1 MEPCRCGSWL
11 CHVSRRGLCECR
23 SGVAAR
29 TSSKARF
36 FHRHASSFFF
46 SNSMGA
52 QIAICEALLEVVARK
67 LGDRATR
74 ALARGERLISDL
86 PIRRD

>member
-1 MEPCRCGSWL
+1 MYPVAVYASVVQAL
-11 CHVSRRGLCECR
+11 PLVSHQKL
-23 SGVAAR
+23 A
-29 TSSKARF
+29 F
-36 FHRHASSFFF
+36 FIGTLAVFFF

>member
-1 MEPCRCGSWL
+1 
-11 CHVSRRGLCECR
+11 
-23 SGVAAR
+23 
-29 TSSKARF
+29 
-36 FHRHASSFFF
+36 
-46 SNSMGA
+46 MGA

-86 PIRRD
+86 PIRRGKAKMTISNC